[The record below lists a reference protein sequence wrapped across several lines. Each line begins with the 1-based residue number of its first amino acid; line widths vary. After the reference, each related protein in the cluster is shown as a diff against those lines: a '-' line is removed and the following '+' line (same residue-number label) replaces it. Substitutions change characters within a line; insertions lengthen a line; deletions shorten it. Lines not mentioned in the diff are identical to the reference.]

1 VEITEKYK
9 GDTKGIQGL
18 VKKVK
23 EGGVGVWGQQPMPA
37 HGMHTDDEI
46 KSMIDA
52 ILKTQ
57 KAGGHKK

>member
-1 VEITEKYK
+1 
-9 GDTKGIQGL
+9 
-18 VKKVK
+18 
-23 EGGVGVWGQQPMPA
+23 MPA